1 MRRMAVVWLVLV
13 VAASASV
20 VSGVQAQSPTPATL
34 ASPSAGD
41 AVPSATPGSS
51 PEPCTEPAPTTAPD
65 VGPTP
70 SPSATGSGQPTTTSA
85 QDSPAPGAPGS
96 PLPTS
101 APAAS
106 CPPISG
112 IPGLD
117 AITGTDGRFT
127 VLLLG
132 SDARGNLGGE
142 RTDVIM
148 VATIN
153 PATGNV
159 AFLSLPRDMRN
170 VPYGPGQTYPVQV
183 TGLFQAFEQSGM
195 TRTQALERMKKAMS
209 YAFGIEIDY
218 VAITHFTG
226 VVNLINDI
234 GGVNVT
240 LAAPFVD
247 PTAHL
252 HNNKGIHMHA
262 GVNHLDGGEALAFA
276 RSRHTT
282 TDYDRSRRQHE
293 LITAVIGKVRQM
305 GSDAIAPLAKFAFQE
320 IQTDVP
326 ASALPQMIGL
336 ALAANLDHVKSVVL
350 GPRTFATGGSVLY
363 SIYIK
368 LKAVRDTF
376 QKIFSH

>member
-1 MRRMAVVWLVLV
+1 MRRMAVVWLALV

-34 ASPSAGD
+34 TSPSAGRCRPVCLSRLESG
-41 AVPSATPGSS
+41 ALS
-51 PEPCTEPAPTTAPD
+51 TTDPNDGA
-65 VGPTP
+65 GHR
-70 SPSATGSGQPTTTSA
+70 
-85 QDSPAPGAPGS
+85 PAPGLAERPRTHQQPGAWAR
-96 PLPTS
+96 PLPDLR
-101 APAAS
+101 AGRELPADA
-106 CPPISG
+106 G

-159 AFLSLPRDMRN
+159 AFLSLPRDMRD

-183 TGLFQAFEQSGM
+183 TGLFQAFEQQGM

-240 LAAPFVD
+240 LDAPFVD

-252 HNNKGIHMHA
+252 HNDKGIHMHA

-293 LITAVIGKVRQM
+293 LITAVIAKVRQM

-326 ASALPQMIGL
+326 ASALPQMVGL

-368 LKAVRDTF
+368 LKAVRATF
-376 QKIFSH
+376 QKVFSH